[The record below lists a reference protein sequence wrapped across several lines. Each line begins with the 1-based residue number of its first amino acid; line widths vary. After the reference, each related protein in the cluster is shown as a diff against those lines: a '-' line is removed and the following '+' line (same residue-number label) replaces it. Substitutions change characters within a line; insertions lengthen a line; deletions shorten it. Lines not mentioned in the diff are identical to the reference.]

1 MPKLDKS
8 AFAQAARMISDWK
21 RPLLVAHAKPD
32 GDALGSLA
40 AMRALLEGR
49 GAAPT
54 ALLFD
59 PLPVRYSPFQRM
71 PSMPRL
77 GADFSIDELD
87 RHDGLILLDTCSYSQ
102 LAPIAD
108 WIRGAKLPK
117 LAVDHHATRDEMV
130 DTYLVDVDAA
140 ATCLILHD
148 WAMAMDW
155 PIEHA
160 TAEALYV
167 GIATDT
173 GWFRHSNTDERVFRA
188 AADLIDCGVKPNDLF
203 QELHQCDSSARVRL
217 LAAALG
223 SLEML
228 HGDRTAVM
236 TVMTADFA
244 RVGAKPSDT
253 EDIINEP
260 LRIGS
265 VLVSILLVEQSA
277 GPVRVSLRSRAPMP
291 GNAIDIDV
299 ATIAAG
305 LGGGGHKR
313 AAGVRINGSPVEVR
327 RRVVDA
333 VADVLA
339 QTG

>member
-1 MPKLDKS
+1 MPKLDSS
-8 AFAQAARMISDWK
+8 AFARAARMISDWK
-21 RPLLVAHAKPD
+21 RPLLVTHAKPD

-49 GAAPT
+49 GVAPT

-59 PLPVRYSPFQRM
+59 PLPVRYSPFRRM
-71 PSMPRL
+71 PLMPRL
-77 GADFSIDELD
+77 GVDISIDELD
-87 RHDGLILLDTCSYSQ
+87 RHDGLILLDTCSYAQ

-148 WAMAMDW
+148 WALAMDW
-155 PIEHA
+155 PIDDT

-173 GWFRHSNTDERVFRA
+173 GWFRHANTDERVFRA
-188 AADLIDCGVKPNDLF
+188 AADLIDRGAKPNDLF
-203 QELHQCDSSARVRL
+203 QELYQSDSCARVRL

-236 TVMTADFA
+236 TVTTDDFA
-244 RVGAKPSDT
+244 RIGAEPGDT

-260 LRIGS
+260 LRIAS
-265 VLVSILLVEQSA
+265 VIVSVLLVEQA
-277 GPVRVSLRSRAPMP
+277 DGPVRVSLRSRAPMP
-291 GNAIDIDV
+291 GGAIDIDV
-299 ATIAAG
+299 AAIAAG
-305 LGGGGHKR
+305 LGGGGHRR
-313 AAGVRINGSPVEVR
+313 AAGVRIGGAPAEVR
-327 RRVVDA
+327 RRVVEAVEDA
-333 VADVLA
+333 LPRV
-339 QTG
+339 G